1 MQYLAARTP
10 RKILYLV
17 SSDPKKEVDSMPRI
31 GILLPG
37 VRI

>member
-17 SSDPKKEVDSMPRI
+17 SSNHKKEVDSTPRI
-31 GILLPG
+31 GKVLRG